1 MCYACFM
8 NYPVYTLQKLDGD
21 DNWLLTPKSN
31 YNRLLTHG
39 NLTSVVW
46 RVTQEFHSHD
56 FWEICLILRGNSTQ
70 RFLDRSE
77 PMQPGSVYILRP
89 HDVHCITPANPERPD
104 NIRSSPHLHCDLY
117 VPIDKMQRICS
128 AIDERLYDRL
138 LSRERPLSALLSV
151 NETNYLESSINY
163 FGGLN
168 EDFDG
173 MHSVIVSH
181 ILCSVIER
189 QRGTQSSYP
198 SWLTQLIVD
207 LDREDFMTKSVQE
220 IIDTTG
226 YNQSYLC
233 RQFKRYTN
241 QTLVEYI
248 HKRKCNYSISL
259 LPDLGISI
267 SQIAQRLHFTD
278 ESAYIRTFKQIYNTT
293 PGQWRKKLS

>member
-138 LSRERPLSALLSV
+138 LSRERPLSAL
-151 NETNYLESSINY
+151 
-163 FGGLN
+163 
-168 EDFDG
+168 
-173 MHSVIVSH
+173 HSVIVSH